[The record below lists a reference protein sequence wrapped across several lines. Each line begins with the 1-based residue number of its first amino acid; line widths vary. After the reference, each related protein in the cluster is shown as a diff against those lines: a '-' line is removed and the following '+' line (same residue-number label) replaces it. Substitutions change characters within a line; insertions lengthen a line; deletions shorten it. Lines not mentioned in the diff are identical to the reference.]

1 MMIRTC
7 RPLTEDQVI
16 QTGLEIGPQWIE
28 LAESLKFLEENRS
41 KLSHLKSQIDLI
53 ISENTHDSTYLA
65 ARIND
70 YKVAL
75 QV

>member
-53 ISENTHDSTYLA
+53 I
-65 ARIND
+65 
-70 YKVAL
+70 
-75 QV
+75 